1 MEFLD
6 WIDTFKCNEGTM
18 HGLPICAYEDA
29 DEEFEKRLLKK
40 AREYKKEYLASI
52 YAEET
57 EEECDKTIEYILDV
71 NEDY

>member
-6 WIDTFKCNEGTM
+6 WLDTFKCSKETM
-18 HGLPICAYEDA
+18 HGLPICEYGTA
-29 DEEFEKRLLKK
+29 DEEFKKDFYKK
-40 AREYKKEYLASI
+40 AEEYKKEYLASE

-71 NEDY
+71 NQDY